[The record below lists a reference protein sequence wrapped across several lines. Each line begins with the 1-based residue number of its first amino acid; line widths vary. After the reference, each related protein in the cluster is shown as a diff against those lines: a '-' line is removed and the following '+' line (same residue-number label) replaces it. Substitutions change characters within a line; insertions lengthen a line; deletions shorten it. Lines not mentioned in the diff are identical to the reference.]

1 MFFEE
6 TGLDVATRVLVLSA
20 IGIVWVTLV
29 IRLIGLR
36 SLSKMTNFDF
46 LVTVASGSLL
56 AGAVQATEWSAYL
69 QALGALAALFGLQF
83 LIAKARQSSETFEQA
98 IQNGPIFL
106 MWEGEFIQDALKTSR
121 VAKDDVIAKLREANV
136 LHMSKVRAVVLET
149 TGDISVLHGD
159 DLDNDL
165 VDGIERP

>member
-1 MFFEE
+1 M
-6 TGLDVATRVLVLSA
+6 
-20 IGIVWVTLV
+20 
-29 IRLIGLR
+29 
-36 SLSKMTNFDF
+36 
-46 LVTVASGSLL
+46 
-56 AGAVQATEWSAYL
+56 
-69 QALGALAALFGLQF
+69 FGLQF

-106 MWEGEFIQDALKTSR
+106 MWEGEFIQDALNTSR
-121 VAKDDVIAKLREANV
+121 VSKDDVIAKLREANV